1 MVDFVGE
8 LLSFDGHLLQGAQV
22 PELVVAVD
30 GGLDVFEFVFGFDSV
45 LDFPVDVFFVLL
57 EALLEKRVF
66 FLGSFEFDFEQV
78 EGLIE
83 LIFAKL
89 KFMNAHHFALI
100 IFRQLSQRMLK
111 IIFLLNDPPELLI
124 ESLHFLIL
132 PINSFLNHM
141 LLFLNGP
148 ELGSDV
154 ELF

>member
-1 MVDFVGE
+1 MIDFVGE
-8 LLSFDGHLLQGAQV
+8 LLSFDGHLLQGSQV

-45 LDFPVDVFFVLL
+45 LNLAVDVFFVLL

-66 FLGSFEFDFEQV
+66 LFGSFEFDFEQV

-89 KFMNAHHFALI
+89 KFMNAHNFALI
-100 IFRQLSQRMLK
+100 IFRELSQRMFK

-124 ESLHFLIL
+124 ESFHFLIL
-132 PINSFLNHM
+132 LINSFLNHM